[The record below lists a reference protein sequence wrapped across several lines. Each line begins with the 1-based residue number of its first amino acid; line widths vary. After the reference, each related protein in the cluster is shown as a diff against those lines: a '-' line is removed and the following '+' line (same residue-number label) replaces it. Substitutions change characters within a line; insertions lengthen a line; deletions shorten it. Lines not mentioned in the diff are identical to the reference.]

1 MSFTVVLVFI
11 LVAALAAANGSNDV
25 PKGVATLAG
34 AGVTKYRTAIVWGT
48 VTTLAGC
55 LCSLALAD
63 RMTKLFSAGIVTA
76 EPTDAFAV
84 AVLAGAVAWVALA
97 TVLRL
102 PVSTT
107 HALIGAL
114 LGAGMLL
121 ASDSIAWSAI
131 PEKLIIPLL
140 VSIGIAYA
148 ISLVLALVFNRG
160 AASKPPT
167 TEPEATT
174 GPASPATPAGEGGA
188 VLAAE
193 RVNAAP
199 TTATEPPA
207 GRVLAAAHWLTSGA
221 TGFARGLNDTPKIV
235 AIGAFALVPAGMTTW
250 QIMLLVSGAMALGS
264 LTGGMRL
271 AQRLGEGVI
280 RMNHRAGFIANIT
293 TATLVGLG
301 AGYGLPM
308 STTHTSTGAI
318 AGSAGANLSRL
329 SGKTLRHFLIAWLV
343 TPPFAAA
350 VAALVFLVA
359 R

>member
-55 LCSLALAD
+55 LCSQALAD

-84 AVLAGAVAWVALA
+84 AVLAGTVAWVALA

-167 TEPEATT
+167 TEQEATT
-174 GPASPATPAGEGGA
+174 APASPATPAGESGA
-188 VLAAE
+188 LLAAE
-193 RVNAAP
+193 RVSASPA
-199 TTATEPPA
+199 TATEPPPGA
-207 GRVLAAAHWLTSGA
+207 SWPPRTGSPAAPPASPGA
-221 TGFARGLNDTPKIV
+221 
-235 AIGAFALVPAGMTTW
+235 
-250 QIMLLVSGAMALGS
+250 
-264 LTGGMRL
+264 
-271 AQRLGEGVI
+271 
-280 RMNHRAGFIANIT
+280 
-293 TATLVGLG
+293 
-301 AGYGLPM
+301 
-308 STTHTSTGAI
+308 STTPPRSSP
-318 AGSAGANLSRL
+318 SAHSPSSRP
-329 SGKTLRHFLIAWLV
+329 A
-343 TPPFAAA
+343 
-350 VAALVFLVA
+350 
-359 R
+359 